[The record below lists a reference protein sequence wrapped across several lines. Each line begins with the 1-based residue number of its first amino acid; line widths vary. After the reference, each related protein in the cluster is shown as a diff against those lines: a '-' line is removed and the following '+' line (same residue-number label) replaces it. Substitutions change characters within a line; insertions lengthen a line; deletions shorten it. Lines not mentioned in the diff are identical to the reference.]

1 MAQKI
6 SIRGAEADFRGKNV
20 EAMLA
25 QALEERT
32 HGLDVGRRVG
42 VENDPMVMVGHHL
55 FQALYDLVDN
65 LTNHPGEALLP
76 WGMASHT

>member
-42 VENDPMVMVGHHL
+42 VEDYHIVEVGGHL
-55 FQALYDLVDN
+55 FQALYYLVDN
-65 LTNHPGEALLP
+65 LDESPG
-76 WGMASHT
+76 